1 MAEYVPGDPTD
12 RTLETV
18 HREITGVTERFELVI
33 GALDQKTA
41 EKLQSVAKQ
50 FELIERQRAEQK
62 VDTKQAVDAALT
74 AQKEAVKEQTTASER
89 AIAKSETATAKQ
101 LDQMTITN
109 ATAISGVNST
119 LNDIKE
125 RVTKVEALRQGGDGA
140 VSNRRAEQAQLIA
153 ILALIL
159 TAGMSI
165 FQIVHG

>member
-1 MAEYVPGDPTD
+1 MTDTPPWFPPPGDPTD

-18 HREITGVTERFELVI
+18 HREITGVTEKFDLII
-33 GALDQKTA
+33 GALDQNTG
-41 EKLQSVAKQ
+41 EKFASVAKQ

-101 LDQMTITN
+101 IDQMTITN
-109 ATAISGVNST
+109 ATAISGVIST

-125 RVTKVEALRQGGDGA
+125 RVTKVEALRQGSAGLLTSLGTG
-140 VSNRRAEQAQLIA
+140 VA
-153 ILALIL
+153 ILVATGSLIYN
-159 TAGMSI
+159 
-165 FQIVHG
+165 IVHG